1 MVRVLLST
9 QSMQTPGKLLNE
21 LLQQHEQIR
30 MLIRRC
36 DELLDLT
43 DRDPSQVQELV
54 LAVARLRWAVESHN
68 RVEEQLLSPV
78 LREIDSFGDV
88 RVEHMVDAHRKEH
101 AQIGERLDKPVVD
114 SLRQTL
120 GLLRE
125 HLEAE
130 ERYFLTSRVL
140 RDDLVTLEGGG

>member
-1 MVRVLLST
+1 MTSPSKV
-9 QSMQTPGKLLNE
+9 LNE
-21 LLQQHEQIR
+21 LLSQHDVIR
-30 MLIRRC
+30 GLIQRC
-36 DELLDLT
+36 GELLDAA
-43 DRDPSQVQELV
+43 DSDPSQVEQLV

-78 LREIDSFGDV
+78 LREADAFGQQ
-88 RVEHMVDAHRKEH
+88 RVEHMVEAHRQEH
-101 AQIGERLDKPVVD
+101 AHIGERLDTPVID

-125 HLEAE
+125 HLETE

-140 RDDLVTLEGGG
+140 RDDLVTVEGGS

>member
-1 MVRVLLST
+1 
-9 QSMQTPGKLLNE
+9 MQTPGKLLNE

-30 MLIRRC
+30 SLIRRC
-36 DELLDLT
+36 DELLDIS
-43 DRDPSQVQELV
+43 DRDPAQVQELV

-78 LREIDSFGDV
+78 LREADSFGEV
-88 RVEHMVDAHRKEH
+88 RVEHMVEAHRKEH

>member
-1 MVRVLLST
+1 ME
-9 QSMQTPGKLLNE
+9 TPGKLLRD

-30 MLIRRC
+30 SLIRRC

-43 DRDPSQVQELV
+43 ERDASQVQELV

-78 LREIDSFGDV
+78 LREADSFGDV
-88 RVEHMVDAHRKEH
+88 RVEHMVEAHRREH

-125 HLEAE
+125 HLETE